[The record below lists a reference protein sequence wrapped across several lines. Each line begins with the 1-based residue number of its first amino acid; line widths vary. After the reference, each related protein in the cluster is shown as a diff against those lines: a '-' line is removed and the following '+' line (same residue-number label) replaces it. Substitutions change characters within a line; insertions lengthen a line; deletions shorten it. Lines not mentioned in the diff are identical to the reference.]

1 MKKNGAIEPYMRV
14 SFIVVCN
21 CHITIIIIGC
31 EILIFLPWFNG
42 KQKRIVTSPEFNAIK
57 QLDNREPI
65 EKVVYFST
73 THYIIKTKAEADAE
87 NHYSKNNVNTVC

>member
-31 EILIFLPWFNG
+31 EILIFLP
-42 KQKRIVTSPEFNAIK
+42 
-57 QLDNREPI
+57 
-65 EKVVYFST
+65 
-73 THYIIKTKAEADAE
+73 
-87 NHYSKNNVNTVC
+87 